1 MSTRGFT
8 VLERRQAWRI
18 IRGTYYRET
27 VVRRSAD
34 GALRLFLIPD
44 GKVGEL

>member
-1 MSTRGFT
+1 MSNQGFT

-27 VVRRSAD
+27 VVRRMD